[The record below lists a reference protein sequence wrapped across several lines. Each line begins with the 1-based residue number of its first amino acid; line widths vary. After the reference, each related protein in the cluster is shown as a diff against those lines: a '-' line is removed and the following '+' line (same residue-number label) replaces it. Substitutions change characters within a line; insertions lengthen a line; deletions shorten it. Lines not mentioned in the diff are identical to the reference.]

1 MNSAVSGIVL
11 GEGSEMKVLFQ
22 DCFVASLFTA
32 EMKKA
37 YIRCIFKLVSYCE
50 ISTVFTVDCIVY
62 HKKTL

>member
-1 MNSAVSGIVL
+1 
-11 GEGSEMKVLFQ
+11 MKVLFQ

-37 YIRCIFKLVSYCE
+37 YIRRIFKLVSYCE